1 MNVQINSVNFSIAR
15 KLNFLIQKKIQKLV
29 SITNNL
35 ISAEIYLKVDKP
47 RSYNNKI
54 VEIKFHSDLGVFFA
68 KKNTNSFE
76 ESISLVSQALRKQ
89 IIKNKKK

>member
-1 MNVQINSVNFSIAR
+1 MNVQINSVNFSIAG

-54 VEIKFHSDLGVFFA
+54 VEIKFRSDLGVFFA

-76 ESISLVSQALRKQ
+76 ESICLVSQALRKQ

>member
-1 MNVQINSVNFSIAR
+1 MNVQINSVNFSIAG
-15 KLNFLIQKKIQKLV
+15 KLNFLIQKKIKKLV

-54 VEIKFHSDLGVFFA
+54 VEIKFHSDLGVFFC
-68 KKNTNSFE
+68 
-76 ESISLVSQALRKQ
+76 
-89 IIKNKKK
+89 KKKYKFI